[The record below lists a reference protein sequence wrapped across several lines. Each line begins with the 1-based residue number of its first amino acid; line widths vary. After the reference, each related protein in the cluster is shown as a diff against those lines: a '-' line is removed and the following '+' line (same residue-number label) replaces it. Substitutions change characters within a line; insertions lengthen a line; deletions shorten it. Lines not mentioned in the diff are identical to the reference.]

1 MLSLAQGRGMT
12 MYGEMGFSA
21 DGAIVGLDAKV
32 IADAGAYP
40 AIGGFLTFFTQ
51 TMIQGVYEIPKIR
64 YHAQSA
70 ATNTTHT
77 AAYRGAG
84 RPEAT
89 QLLERLI
96 DVAADDLGLDP
107 AEIRLKNFI
116 SEDAFPITTLGGA
129 NYDSGDYALALNRA
143 LEEADYDTLLTE
155 QQTRREEGGTKQ

>member
-12 MYGEMGFSA
+12 MYGEMGFTKE
-21 DGAIVGLDAKV
+21 GKIVGLDAKV

-51 TMIQGVYEIPKIR
+51 TMIQGVYDIPKVR
-64 YHAQSA
+64 FHAQSA
-70 ATNTTHT
+70 TTNTTHT

-96 DVAADDLGLDP
+96 DVAADELQMDP
-107 AEIRLKNFI
+107 AEISLKNFI

-129 NYDSGDYALALNRA
+129 NYDSGDYSLALNKA
-143 LEEADYDTLLTE
+143 LDEANY
-155 QQTRREEGGTKQ
+155 KVY